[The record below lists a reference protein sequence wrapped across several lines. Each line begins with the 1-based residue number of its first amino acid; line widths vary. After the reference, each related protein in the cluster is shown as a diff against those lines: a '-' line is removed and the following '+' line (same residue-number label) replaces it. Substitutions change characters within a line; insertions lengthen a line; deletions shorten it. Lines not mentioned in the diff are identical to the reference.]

1 MEEWFLWL
9 CVVAMFALALV
20 ISILYSNSIRLF
32 HIDEKLTELEA
43 KLSRKERFDGS
54 KWRENL

>member
-1 MEEWFLWL
+1 MEEWILWL

-20 ISILYSNSIRLF
+20 TSILCSNSIRLF

-54 KWRENL
+54 K

>member
-1 MEEWFLWL
+1 MEEWILWL

-20 ISILYSNSIRLF
+20 ISILYSNSSRLF

-43 KLSRKERFDGS
+43 KLSREEKFGGS
-54 KWRENL
+54 E